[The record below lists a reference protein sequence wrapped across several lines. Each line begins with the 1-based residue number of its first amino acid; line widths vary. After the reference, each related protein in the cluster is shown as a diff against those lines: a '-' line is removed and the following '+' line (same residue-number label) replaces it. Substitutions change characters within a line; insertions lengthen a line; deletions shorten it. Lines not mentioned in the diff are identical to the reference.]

1 MSNSPCILVVTA
13 PSGSGKTTLA
23 RRLMATLPNIR
34 FSVSATTRAPR
45 TGEVDGRDYHFLSPE
60 AFELARTEGRLAE
73 CEEVY
78 PGCWYGTL
86 LSEINASDAASP
98 VLLDIDVK
106 GASRIKQIHGD
117 RVLTVFVRPPSLAAL
132 ETRLRDR
139 ASDSD
144 DAIRVRLDRATH
156 ELGWEDHFDEV
167 IVNDHLDVAAER
179 LVTVVTAFLAA
190 CGRAA

>member
-23 RRLMATLPNIR
+23 RRLMAALPNIR

-45 TGEVDGRDYHFLSPE
+45 AGEVDGRDYHFLSPD
-60 AFELARTEGRLAE
+60 AFEQAREEGRLAE

-86 LSEINASDAASP
+86 LSEINASDADHP
-98 VLLDIDVK
+98 ILLDIDVK
-106 GASRIKQIHGD
+106 GASRIKEIHGD
-117 RVLTVFVRPPSLAAL
+117 RVLTVFIRPPSLDVL
-132 ETRLRDR
+132 EQRLRTR

-144 DAIRVRLDRATH
+144 AAIRIRLDRAAH
-156 ELGWEDHFDEV
+156 ELGWEDHFDHV
-167 IVNDHLDVAAER
+167 IVNDHLDSAAER
-179 LVTVVTAFLAA
+179 LVTVVRDFVATCRRPA
-190 CGRAA
+190 